1 MLRKDY
7 HGKIIQHCRII
18 LVKGEYY
25 GLIIRC
31 LDICDI
37 LIIAGNACTQSFI
50 LCKLFVSIYNIFSI
64 KSFSVMPLHTIT
76 KFKSISIGIFIK
88 GIALCKILYRFS
100 ICIIFHQTGKN
111 KIRKLIM
118 IVQKRIDRT
127 FRLSCINQCF
137 VFFCCKCSYCS
148 PCYSSCTYCCH
159 CRKRYCCT
167 FLSVTVP
174 CSLFVFLIFPYF
186 RTGYPHFVWLYPYPV
201 RYRHHST
208 YHFPSE
214 IAVFI
219 IHFASYKAS
228 HIGNTHQSNHQKN
241 SRYHDHPPGIH
252 DQCFIS

>member
-1 MLRKDY
+1 MLRKDS

-64 KSFSVMPLHTIT
+64 KIFSVMPLHTIT

-100 ICIIFHQTGKN
+100 ICIILHQPGKN

-127 FRLSCINQCF
+127 FRLSCIDQCF
-137 VFFCCKCSYCS
+137 VFFCCKCSYCTS
-148 PCYSSCTYCCH
+148 CYSSCTYCCH

-167 FLSVTVP
+167 FLSVTVL
-174 CSLFVFLIFPYF
+174 CSLFHFCFPHLSLFSNRLSTLRLDLSISCQIPAPFHISFSIRDCCIYYSLRFLQSFP
-186 RTGYPHFVWLYPYPV
+186 HW
-201 RYRHHST
+201 
-208 YHFPSE
+208 
-214 IAVFI
+214 
-219 IHFASYKAS
+219 
-228 HIGNTHQSNHQKN
+228 
-241 SRYHDHPPGIH
+241 
-252 DQCFIS
+252 